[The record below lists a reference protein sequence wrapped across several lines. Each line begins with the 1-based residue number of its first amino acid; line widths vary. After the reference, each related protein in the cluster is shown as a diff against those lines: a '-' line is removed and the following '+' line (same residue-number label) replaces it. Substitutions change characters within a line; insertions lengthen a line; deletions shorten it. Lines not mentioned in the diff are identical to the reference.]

1 MKSEEVIE
9 KLGDIS
15 NELNGVIGR
24 LSMISRSSR
33 LAEQSLEITRK
44 AANDIDELIWY
55 LEDEE

>member
-1 MKSEEVIE
+1 MENEEIIE

-33 LAEQSLEITRK
+33 LAEQSLEITK
-44 AANDIDELIWY
+44 KVAKNIDELIWE
-55 LEDEE
+55 LEGEE

>member
-44 AANDIDELIWY
+44 VANDIDELIWN

>member
-44 AANDIDELIWY
+44 AANDIDELIWN